1 MSYPRFWKL
10 TNAIFTAFTLNLLSL
25 PISAAETPLKT
36 YIVVLKDGV
45 DSQKVAVEHATTNG
59 FNVPFVYKAALNGY
73 AAPMSELVVRLLKSD
88 SRVLFISEDRK
99 VRTTA
104 QTLPTGVDRIEG
116 DQSSTKSGDGKDS
129 VNVGV
134 AIIDTGIN
142 TSHPDLNVAGG
153 KSCVLGS
160 LGSYNDQN
168 GHGTHVAGIVAAQDN
183 GDGVVG
189 VAPGPSDAPD
199 APDPKLYAV
208 RVLDATGSGTTSQVI
223 CGIEWVTANAASKGI
238 KVANMSLGG
247 AGSDDGNCGMTN
259 NDAQHLAICN
269 SVKAGVTYVVAAGN
283 EGVDMAASTPAA
295 YNEVLTVTAIA
306 DFNGQP
312 GGGAASTCRADVD
325 DTAAD
330 FSNFTSIG
338 SSDVAHTIAA
348 PGTCIYSTWLTG
360 LVGTP
365 ISVPG
370 TVSTLPL
377 PVSGLPVSTNTSG
390 YETISGTS
398 MAAPHVAGAVALCIA
413 SGGCANMTP
422 QKIITKLLDDAIKA
436 AAKPSTYGFQDDPNS
451 PNGSRYYGFLLNTS
465 GY

>member
-10 TNAIFTAFTLNLLSL
+10 TNAILTAFTLNLLSL

-59 FNVPFVYKAALNGY
+59 FNVPFVYKAALKGY
-73 AAPMSELVVRLLKSD
+73 AAPMSESVVRLLKSD

-99 VRTTA
+99 VHTTA
-104 QTLPTGVDRIEG
+104 QTLPTGVDRIEA
-116 DQSSTKSGDGKDS
+116 DKSSTKSGDGTGS
-129 VNVGV
+129 VDVGV

-142 TSHPDLNVAGG
+142 KSHPDLNVVDG

-160 LGSYNDQN
+160 LGNYNDQN
-168 GHGTHVAGIVAAQDN
+168 GHGTHVAGTVAAKDN

-189 VAPGPSDAPD
+189 VAPGA
-199 APDPKLYAV
+199 KLYAV
-208 RVLDATGSGTTSQVI
+208 RVLDATGSGMTSQVI

-238 KVANMSLGG
+238 KVANMSLGS
-247 AGSDDGNCGMTN
+247 AGEDDGNCGMTN
-259 NDAQHLAICN
+259 NDAMHMAICN

-295 YNEVLTVTAIA
+295 YDEVLTVTAIA

-325 DTAAD
+325 DTAAE
-330 FSNFTSIG
+330 FSNYALLE
-338 SSDVAHTIAA
+338 SDKQHTIAA
-348 PGTCIYSTWLTG
+348 PGTCINSTWLTG

-365 ISVPG
+365 ISVP
-370 TVSTLPL
+370 SLPD
-377 PVSGLPVSTNTSG
+377 PGLPVSTNTSG
-390 YETISGTS
+390 YNTISGTS
-398 MAAPHVAGAVALCIA
+398 MASPHVAGAVALCIA

-422 QKIITKLLDDAIKA
+422 KQIMDKLRNDAA
-436 AAKPSTYGFQDDPNS
+436 GQPTTYGFQDDPNS
-451 PNGSRYYGFLLNTS
+451 PNGSRYYGFLLNTG